1 MKSAVLAAEALTAQ
15 VSHRLM
21 ALAEERLV
29 PHEASEGTEVVPDIR
44 VYDNVLPD
52 PEGYRALALAH
63 AFRTFTIGNV
73 EWRGFAEC
81 EPSGLTDWLQDRR
94 PDLTA
99 TLSLLRQ
106 SPKGQAE
113 PHYIHTVRS
122 MGDGTAILYL
132 PPSPKAGDGTD
143 FWRHR
148 WSGVTESRAE
158 SATEIAQESQA
169 WSDRDQWSLRL
180 HVASRFNRVV
190 LFPAEYFHSRALYEN
205 YGDGDTAR
213 LTQIVFCEKKD
224 T

>member
-29 PHEASEGTEVVPDIR
+29 PHEVSEGTEVVPDIR
-44 VYDNVLPD
+44 VYDDVLPD

-63 AFRTFTIGNV
+63 TFRTFTIGTV
-73 EWRGFAEC
+73 EWHGFAEC
-81 EPSGLTDWLQDRR
+81 EPAGLTDWLQDRR

-113 PHYIHTVRS
+113 PHYIHTDRS
-122 MGDGTAILYL
+122 MGDWTAILYL
-132 PPSPKAGDGTD
+132 TPSPKAGDGTD

-158 SATEIAQESQA
+158 SATAMAQESQA